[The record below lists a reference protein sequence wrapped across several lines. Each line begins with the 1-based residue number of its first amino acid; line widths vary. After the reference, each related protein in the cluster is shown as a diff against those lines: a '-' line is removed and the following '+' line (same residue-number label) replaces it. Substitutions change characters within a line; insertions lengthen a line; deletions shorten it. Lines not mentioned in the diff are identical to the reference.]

1 MLHGKGLEGHLQQM
15 LTGHRWPPL
24 VNEYFLCCLCN
35 LLRKEVLAFS
45 ITMEKM
51 HQDTVSELEPTCQI
65 LRFPLGKGT
74 QIQETTEAV
83 IMVTGVTIV
92 TRKQAG

>member
-1 MLHGKGLEGHLQQM
+1 MVKML
-15 LTGHRWPPL
+15 P
-24 VNEYFLCCLCN
+24 
-35 LLRKEVLAFS
+35 
-45 ITMEKM
+45 
-51 HQDTVSELEPTCQI
+51 DTVPELEPTCQI
-65 LRFPLGKGT
+65 LRFRIGTGT

>member
-1 MLHGKGLEGHLQQM
+1 
-15 LTGHRWPPL
+15 
-24 VNEYFLCCLCN
+24 
-35 LLRKEVLAFS
+35 
-45 ITMEKM
+45 MEKM